1 MISFKNKK
9 FTLLHIILFAFL
21 ACIATFFLTNFW
33 KEKQFAEKYN
43 AAVSSYACNY
53 IFQQTVSL
61 SKNLLKRKLLCKPR
75 MQKV

>member
-9 FTLLHIILFAFL
+9 FTLLHTILFAFL

-33 KEKQFAEKYN
+33 KEKQFTEKSN

-53 IFQQTVSL
+53 NV
-61 SKNLLKRKLLCKPR
+61 KRMNGFKFIKPL
-75 MQKV
+75 MFVDEDCESE